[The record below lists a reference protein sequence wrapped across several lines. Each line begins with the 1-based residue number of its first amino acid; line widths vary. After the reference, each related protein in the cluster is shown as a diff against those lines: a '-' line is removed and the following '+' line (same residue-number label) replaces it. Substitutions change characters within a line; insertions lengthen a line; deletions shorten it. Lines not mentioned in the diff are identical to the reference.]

1 MTAISF
7 TSGVAITYVLSMIW
21 VFKTR
26 VLNNRGVEL
35 AVFGTIGVV
44 GMGLVGRMEYG
55 PRSLGARSILGDA
68 QNAETQSIMN
78 WKIKFR
84 ESFRPFAP

>member
-1 MTAISF
+1 
-7 TSGVAITYVLSMIW
+7 MIW

-35 AVFGTIGVV
+35 AVLGTIGVV
-44 GMGLVGRMEYG
+44 GMVLVGRMEYG